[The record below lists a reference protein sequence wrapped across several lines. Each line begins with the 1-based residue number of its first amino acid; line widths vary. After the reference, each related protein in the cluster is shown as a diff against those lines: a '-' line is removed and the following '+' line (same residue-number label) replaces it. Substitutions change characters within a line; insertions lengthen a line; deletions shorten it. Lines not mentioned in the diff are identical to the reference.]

1 MTVTLDG
8 TSLTIL
14 DVARV
19 SRQYEHVALGEEARK
34 KVAKCRETL
43 DELVSSGTIYGI
55 NTGFGALSNVTIS
68 PNDLESL
75 QLNLIRSHAAGVG
88 PPLPT
93 DVTRAMML
101 LRANTLAK
109 GLSGIRVSTLETL
122 VAMLNSRVHP
132 IIPERGSVGASGDL
146 APLAHLALVLMGE
159 GSAEYLGQRMTAS
172 EAMKT
177 ASIAPVRLGAKEGVA
192 LINGTQMMTAIGALT
207 VHDARRLVE
216 HAEMSGALSFDVL
229 HGLLEAFDRRLH
241 EARPHSGQIRS
252 AEHMTRLLQ
261 GSKLV
266 ASGEER
272 IRRGLHRQDPYTLRC
287 IPQVMGA
294 ARDAVEYA
302 SKVME
307 IELNAASDNP
317 LIFPE
322 DQAVLSGGNFHGQPI
337 AIVLD
342 LLAIAL
348 TTVGNFLERRI
359 TRLLDPKL
367 NMGLPPFLVPG
378 TEKAG
383 LNSGLMTAQ
392 YSAAALASEN
402 KVLSHP
408 ASVDSIPTSAD
419 FEDFV
424 SMGPAAALK
433 LMRVVENLRF
443 LVAIELL
450 CSAEAAETRGVHN
463 LSDANRET
471 HGIVR
476 RFVPKLKED
485 REISIDINGLA
496 QALIEGAFE
505 SAAAR

>member
-8 TSLTIL
+8 TSLKIP

-19 SRQYEHVALGEEARK
+19 SRQFEHVALGQEARE
-34 KVAKCRETL
+34 KVAKCRQTL
-43 DELVSSGTIYGI
+43 DELVSAKIIYGI

-88 PPLPT
+88 PSLPT

-109 GLSGIRVSTLETL
+109 GFSGIRLSTLQTL

-146 APLAHLALVLMGE
+146 APLAHLAMVLVGE
-159 GSAEYLGQRMTAS
+159 GSAEYLGQRMS
-172 EAMKT
+172 GLEALKA

-192 LINGTQMMTAIGALT
+192 LINGTQMMTAIGALM
-207 VHDARRLVE
+207 VHDAGRLVE
-216 HAEMSGALSFDVL
+216 QAEKSGALSFDVL
-229 HGLLEAFDRRLH
+229 QGLAEAFDRRLH
-241 EARPHSGQIRS
+241 EARPHPGQMTS
-252 AEHMTRLLQ
+252 AEHLARLLQ

-272 IRRGLHRQDPYTLRC
+272 VRRGLHRQDPYTLRC

-294 ARDAVEYA
+294 ARDAVGYA
-302 SKVME
+302 SKVIE
-307 IELNAASDNP
+307 VELNSASDNP

-322 DQAVLSGGNFHGQPI
+322 DEAVLSGGNFHGQPI

-342 LLAIAL
+342 LLTIAMA
-348 TTVGNFLERRI
+348 TIGNFVERRI

-367 NMGLPPFLVPG
+367 NLGLPPFLVPS

-402 KVLSHP
+402 KVLAHP

-433 LMRVVENLRF
+433 LMRTVDNLQF
-443 LVAIELL
+443 IVAIELL
-450 CSAEAAETRGVHN
+450 CSAEAAETRGVQN
-463 LSDANRET
+463 LSEANKET
-471 HGIVR
+471 YGTVR
-476 RFVPKLKED
+476 RFVPKLRED
-485 REISIDINGLA
+485 REISIDINRLA
-496 QALIEGAFE
+496 QALSQGEFD
-505 SAAAR
+505 SAIAG